1 MHISLEAKRKLK
13 EQIYNVYKATVDVSG
28 NLPEEFSTNVRAL
41 SYGDEIQNYYWKFY
55 VLL

>member
-13 EQIYNVYKATVDVSG
+13 EQIYNVYKATVDVSE

-41 SYGDEIQNYYWKFY
+41 SYGDEIQNYYWEFY